1 MQLNESSAQQKLI
14 AMGMDDMPVMEYT
27 PTACKLDSD
36 WFQKYSELRREFLMS
51 LSDSMEEIVFMNLP
65 QDEFVNLIM
74 GKSLPD
80 NLSIRFKIPLL
91 WGGKLEIEN
100 MFLCWTFPH
109 SYNLDRFIIEQSDA
123 KTIFLPNPE
132 KKVYL
137 TTHTGG
143 GGDGGNAS
151 SDRLSQAA
159 FNFMADRGNE

>member
-1 MQLNESSAQQKLI
+1 MQLNESSAQQRLI
-14 AMGMDDMPVMEYT
+14 ALGLDDMPVMEYT
-27 PTACKLDSD
+27 PIACKLDSD
-36 WFQKYSELRREFLMS
+36 WFKKYSSIR
-51 LSDSMEEIVFMNLP
+51 
-65 QDEFVNLIM
+65 DEFVNLVM
-74 GKSLPD
+74 GKELPD
-80 NLSIRFKIPLL
+80 NLSIRFRIPLL
-91 WGGKLEIEN
+91 WGGKLEIDN

-109 SYNLDRFIIEQSDA
+109 SFNMDRFIIEQSDA

-159 FNFMADRGNE
+159 FNLMSDRGNE

>member
-1 MQLNESSAQQKLI
+1 MQLNQNSAIQRLSMLGI
-14 AMGMDDMPVMEYT
+14 DDMPIIEYV
-27 PTACKLDSD
+27 PKACKLDID
-36 WFQKYSELRREFLMS
+36 WFTKYSDLRRKFLAS
-51 LSDSMEEIVFMNLP
+51 LTDSMEEITFMNLP
-65 QDEFVNLIM
+65 QDEFINLIM

-80 NLSIRFKIPLL
+80 NISVRFRIPLI
-91 WGGKLEIEN
+91 WGGDLTIEN

-123 KTIFLPNPE
+123 KTIYLPNPE
-132 KKVYL
+132 KKIYL

-159 FNFMADRGNE
+159 MTLMSGRGNE